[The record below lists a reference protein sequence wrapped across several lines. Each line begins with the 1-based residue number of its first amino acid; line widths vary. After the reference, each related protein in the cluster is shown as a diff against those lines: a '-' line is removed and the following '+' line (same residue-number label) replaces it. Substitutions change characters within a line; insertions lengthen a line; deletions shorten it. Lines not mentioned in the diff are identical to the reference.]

1 MVQFASL
8 AQSPFGFEMSAKTTK
23 SKLFGKLASIP
34 KGTATFLIFY
44 FGKAQLCKFSH
55 IGCDVCLLQIES
67 LLKRFFDIKSKSFT
81 KLYTPS

>member
-34 KGTATFLIFY
+34 KSTFTFLSY
-44 FGKAQLCKFSH
+44 FVLEKHSFANFLTLDVMFAYFKLNLC
-55 IGCDVCLLQIES
+55 
-67 LLKRFFDIKSKSFT
+67 
-81 KLYTPS
+81 